1 MVTGEFPGYH
11 WIYWAGPLL
20 GSLLA
25 TGFYVLIKAL
35 EYETVN
41 PGQDEPG
48 DAPLEDLRK
57 ASSVTATATTTSHH
71 HHQPLD
77 SAGRPRDGEGAAPA
91 LPGDAGAPSPS
102 YERERE
108 RRRSSVVD
116 GTPESFSA
124 GPELEAAAA
133 RD

>member
-1 MVTGEFPGYH
+1 MTGEFPGYH

-77 SAGRPRDGEGAAPA
+77 SAERPRDETAAPA
-91 LPGDAGAPSPS
+91 AAGDAAAPSPS

-108 RRRSSVVD
+108 RRRSSIVD

>member
-1 MVTGEFPGYH
+1 MTGEFPGYH

-57 ASSVTATATTTSHH
+57 ASTVMATATTTSHH

-77 SAGRPRDGEGAAPA
+77 SAGRPRDESTAHAAA
-91 LPGDAGAPSPS
+91 GDAAAPSPS

>member
-1 MVTGEFPGYH
+1 MTGEFPGYH

-41 PGQDEPG
+41 PGQDESG

-57 ASSVTATATTTSHH
+57 ASSATAATATTYHQQ
-71 HHQPLD
+71 QPLPALD
-77 SAGRPRDGEGAAPA
+77 NAAAAP
-91 LPGDAGAPSPS
+91 PSPS
-102 YERERE
+102 PSSYERDRD
-108 RRRSSVVD
+108 RRRSSAMD
-116 GTPESFSA
+116 GAPESFSA
-124 GPELEAAAA
+124 GPDLEAGA